1 MENKSTELIEKIR
14 KQFDTAPFPRVPIEK
29 SPLNESYSLYIH
41 NLVTPYY
48 LRNQKVIDTQG
59 KVILDAGCGSGYK
72 SLVLATANPGAK
84 IVGIDMS
91 QESVNLARQRLQ
103 YHGCDNAEFYALSI
117 DELPSLGMEFDYINN
132 DEVLYL
138 LPDPVAG
145 LQAMKSVLRPDGI
158 IRTNLHSAMQRF
170 FYFRAQEVFKM
181 MGLMD
186 ANPGEDEIELAR
198 DTMKALKDEVFLK
211 QKTWRAEF
219 EKDDERILVNYLLQ
233 GDKGYTIPE
242 MFSALRAADLELVS
256 MVGWRSWELMSLF
269 KEPDNLPVFLGLTL
283 PEISIEERLHLFD
296 LLSPTHRL
304 LDFWCGHPSQA
315 KSFMP
320 VDEWTRDDWCQ
331 ARAHLHPQLRTQT
344 FKEDLI
350 ARLSNSQLFDMSRH
364 LSLMEGSLIVQS
376 TMASCLL
383 PLVEGAQPVTLL
395 ADRLEKLS
403 PVHPITLEPISDE
416 EAMEAIAQLLSP
428 LESFG
433 YVLLERLPSED

>member
-1 MENKSTELIEKIR
+1 LI
-14 KQFDTAPFPRVPIEK
+14 
-29 SPLNESYSLYIH
+29 
-41 NLVTPYY
+41 
-48 LRNQKVIDTQG
+48 
-59 KVILDAGCGSGYK
+59 
-72 SLVLATANPGAK
+72 LATANPGAK

-91 QESVNLARQRLQ
+91 EESVNLARQRLQ
-103 YHGCDNAEFYALSI
+103 YHGFDKAEFYALSI
-117 DELPSLGMEFDYINN
+117 EELPSLGMEFDYINN

-145 LQAMKSVLRPDGI
+145 LQAMKSVLKPEGI
-158 IRTNLHSAMQRF
+158 IRANLHSAIQRF

-233 GDKGYTIPE
+233 GDKGFTITE
-242 MFSALRAADLELVS
+242 MFSALRSADLELVN
-256 MVGWRSWELMSLF
+256 MVDWRSWELMGLF

-296 LLSPTHRL
+296 LLNPTHRL

-315 KSFMP
+315 KSFVP
-320 VDEWTRDDWCQ
+320 VAEWTTEDWRQ

-350 ARLSNSQLFDMSRH
+350 ECLSNSQLLEMTRH
-364 LSLMEGSLIVQS
+364 LPLVEGSLIVQT
-376 TMASCLL
+376 TMAACLL
-383 PLVEGAQPVTLL
+383 PLLEGAQPVVLL
-395 ADRLEKLS
+395 AERLQKLS
-403 PVHPITLEPISDE
+403 PVHPITLETISDE
-416 EAMEAIAQLLSP
+416 EATEAIAQLLST

-433 YVLLERLPSED
+433 YVLLERLSSDD